1 MDGKVAVAEVA
12 CSVGETCS
20 SNCDL
25 KAVEPD
31 RARLGRFWR

>member
-1 MDGKVAVAEVA
+1 VGGKVAVVEVA
-12 CSVGETCS
+12 CSVGETRS

-31 RARLGRFWR
+31 RVRLGRFWR